1 MATLTETPRAVKAR
15 VVLNGRAGTAA
26 RAGLST
32 DDLERKFAEAGLEV
46 EVEQAPGHELVACAR
61 RAVAEGVDLVIAA
74 GGDGTIGAVASALIG
89 TRTTLGIL
97 PVGTRNHFARDLGIP
112 ADLDLAVQTIVRGAV
127 RAVDVG
133 EVNGRVFVNN
143 ASIGLYPEMVEER
156 EKRQQRGWR
165 KNVATL
171 WASLVALRR
180 FRVVRI
186 RLAAAGD
193 SGRLTTPFVFIGN
206 NEYTMNLFAL
216 GTRPCLNKGALSL
229 YTANVS
235 RRFSLVRLAMFAL
248 LGRLEQAR
256 DFEQR
261 CVPEAWLESRWRRLR
276 VALDGEVLSLVPP
289 LHFRARP
296 GALRVR
302 APEVA

>member
-1 MATLTETPRAVKAR
+1 MEAAPAAVKAR
-15 VVLNGRAGTAA
+15 LFLNARAGTAT
-26 RAGLST
+26 RVGSVTELQR
-32 DDLERKFAEAGLEV
+32 LFAEAGLLVDV
-46 EVEQAPGHELVACAR
+46 EAADPERLVERTRA
-61 RAVAEGVDLVIAA
+61 AVASGAGIVIAA
-74 GGDGTIGAVASALIG
+74 GGDGTVRAVASAVVG
-89 TRTTLGIL
+89 TRAALGVL
-97 PVGTRNHFARDLGIP
+97 PVGTRNHFARDLGLP
-112 ADLDLAVQTIVRGAV
+112 TDLALAIQTIARGHV

-165 KNVATL
+165 KNLATV
-171 WASLVALRR
+171 WASAVALRR
-180 FRVVRI
+180 FRMLRI

-193 SGRLTTPFVFIGN
+193 SGRWTTPFVFIGN
-206 NEYTMNLFAL
+206 NEYTMSLFAL
-216 GTRPCLNKGALSL
+216 GKRPCLDKGALSL

-235 RRFSLVRLAMFAL
+235 RRFSLIRLAVMAL

-261 CVPEAWLESRWRRLR
+261 CVPEAWLESRWWRLR
-276 VALDGEVLSLVPP
+276 VALDGEVLSLAPP

-296 GALRVR
+296 GALRVLV
-302 APEVA
+302 PEGP